1 MMTNRDRFRA
11 AVGLLVG
18 PGPLKQRLGDAY
30 LNHLSEVCADEL
42 PRDLRAAYAAVAS
55 AMQSGR
61 RTGSLS
67 AVAASVLKMSE
78 ADAAGHAQA
87 ILSIFVALDEPVPGQ
102 AAARAAPM
110 LRAVADDQD
119 LPAFLSRA

>member
-11 AVGLLVG
+11 AVDLLVG

-30 LNHLSEVCADEL
+30 LHHLSEVTVEEL
-42 PRDLRAAYAAVAS
+42 PRDLRPSYAPVVA

-61 RTGSLS
+61 RTGMLNP
-67 AVAASVLKMSE
+67 VAASVLKMSE
-78 ADAAGHAQA
+78 ADAARHAQA
-87 ILSIFVALDEPVPGQ
+87 ILSIFLALDESAPGQ